1 MLKLQRSFRPFAR
14 SSLPQPRSQ
23 PCRHCS
29 SLPVPEPSAG
39 DRSTASHTF
48 QYGELVS
55 LYDPVKKRYAPGT
68 AGVVQNTVPSQT
80 PIALCR
86 SYTYALEQSKVQN
99 ISSGSVSH
107 DAIAKASPGQPLATS
122 LGGTATA
129 HRLSLEDYIRMYC
142 ITALYLSPT
151 AEQPA

>member
-1 MLKLQRSFRPFAR
+1 MLKLQRSFRPIAR
-14 SSLPQPRSQ
+14 SPLQQPRSQ
-23 PCRHCS
+23 RCRHCS

-48 QYGELVS
+48 QYGEFVS

-68 AGVVQNTVPSQT
+68 AGVVQNTVPCQT
-80 PIALCR
+80 PTALCR

-122 LGGTATA
+122 MGGTATA
-129 HRLSLEDYIRMYC
+129 HRLSLEDYIRMYFRAVVF
-142 ITALYLSPT
+142 ITNS
-151 AEQPA
+151 